1 MLKKLKS
8 ALGSLRG
15 SILPLALKSLVLGVL
30 LFFALAT
37 GKWFFVAVFVLSGCY
52 FYFVPSVN
60 SRHFLASF
68 LVILF
73 FPVFLRQFL
82 DSGWFLIVSLAYL
95 AIFFVLLGLKNLIFI
110 NRRPIYCF
118 LNGILIFAIFSLFFW
133 SDRTGALFFLKYLFV
148 FFAFLFLFK
157 EFLNVSSE
165 GSGAQKNNLF
175 AWSVSF
181 LVLQIVWALSFLP
194 INFLNAGALILLIVL
209 IFQDF
214 ISGYISGSIDRKLIL
229 RNITIFIALALAIF
243 GASSW
248 SL

>member
-1 MLKKLKS
+1 M
-8 ALGSLRG
+8 
-15 SILPLALKSLVLGVL
+15 PLALKSVVLGIL
-30 LFFALAT
+30 LFIALAT
-37 GKWFFVAVFVLSGCY
+37 GNWLFIAIFALAGCY
-52 FYFVPSVN
+52 FYFVPGVN
-60 SRHFLASF
+60 SRQFLASY
-68 LVILF
+68 LVILI
-73 FPVFLRQFL
+73 FPAFLREFL
-82 DSGWFLIVSLAYL
+82 DSGWFLAVSLAYM

-118 LNGILIFAIFSLFFW
+118 LNGVLVFAVFSLFFW
-133 SDRTGALFFLKYLFV
+133 SDRTGILFFVKYLLAFS
-148 FFAFLFLFK
+148 AFLFLFK

-165 GSGAQKNNLF
+165 NQNAQKNNLF
-175 AWSVSF
+175 AWAISF

-214 ISGYISGSIDRKLIL
+214 ISGYLSGSIDRRLIL

>member
-1 MLKKLKS
+1 M
-8 ALGSLRG
+8 GSPKG
-15 SILPLALKSLVLGVL
+15 SILPLALKSVVLGIL
-30 LFFALAT
+30 FFFALAT
-37 GKWFFVAVFVLSGCY
+37 GKWFFITIFVLLGCY
-52 FYFVPSVN
+52 FYFVPNVN
-60 SRHFLASF
+60 SRQFLASF
-68 LVILF
+68 LIILL
-73 FPVFLRQFL
+73 FPAFLRQFL
-82 DSGWFLIVSLAYL
+82 DSGWFLTISLAYS

-118 LNGILIFAIFSLFFW
+118 LNGILVFTIFSLFFW
-133 SDRTGALFFLKYLFV
+133 SDKTGAFFFAKYVLV
-148 FFAFLFLFK
+148 FFVSLFLFK

-165 GSGAQKNNLF
+165 SHSAQKNNLF

-194 INFLNAGALILLIVL
+194 INFLNAGALTLLIVL

-214 ISGYISGSIDRKLIL
+214 ILGRISGSMDRKLIL
-229 RNITIFIALALAIF
+229 RNITIFIALTLAIF

>member
-1 MLKKLKS
+1 M
-8 ALGSLRG
+8 
-15 SILPLALKSLVLGVL
+15 
-30 LFFALAT
+30 
-37 GKWFFVAVFVLSGCY
+37 
-52 FYFVPSVN
+52 
-60 SRHFLASF
+60 
-68 LVILF
+68 
-73 FPVFLRQFL
+73 
-82 DSGWFLIVSLAYL
+82 
-95 AIFFVLLGLKNLIFI
+95 
-110 NRRPIYCF
+110 
-118 LNGILIFAIFSLFFW
+118 
-133 SDRTGALFFLKYLFV
+133 
-148 FFAFLFLFK
+148 FLFK

-165 GSGAQKNNLF
+165 GYGAQKNNLF

-214 ISGYISGSIDRKLIL
+214 VLGHISGSIDKRLIL